1 MPKKQKPEDSKRRD
15 GKRDPAAAGVV
26 TPPPPPRITPLSSPL
41 GLEQRIADLLEAGQQ
56 AVLMTVISREGSAPR
71 GAGTRALLTSQGLLG
86 TVGGGALEAAAL
98 DMARQCLAS
107 GLSACHRCSMDGSA
121 DTDMICGGSMEVLC
135 ESLSAAQAPLFR
147 QAQRALDQ
155 GIDGIWSVDVT
166 RETLPRR
173 VLYLE
178 RQPEALPDGRSASVP
193 DIPAETANVII
204 GLDPARALLDK
215 RKGKAGIVDATVA
228 RIYMEPL
235 DTPPVLLLC
244 GGGHVSLEV
253 ATLAHACGFVVD
265 VVDDRAEFAS
275 PERFPMARHC
285 FVLQAFANLV
295 RACGIGRRHYVA
307 IMTRGHS
314 FDREVLVQALES
326 HAFYIGM
333 IGSRSKKEGVYGALR
348 KEGVPDAE
356 LACVRCPI
364 GLPIGADSPQQ
375 IAVSV
380 VAELLAARAGTLQRL
395 RIDD

>member
-1 MPKKQKPEDSKRRD
+1 MHV
-15 GKRDPAAAGVV
+15 G
-26 TPPPPPRITPLSSPL
+26 
-41 GLEQRIADLLEAGQQ
+41 
-56 AVLMTVISREGSAPR
+56 R
-71 GAGTRALLTSQGLLG
+71 G
-86 TVGGGALEAAAL
+86 
-98 DMARQCLAS
+98 
-107 GLSACHRCSMDGSA
+107 
-121 DTDMICGGSMEVLC
+121 
-135 ESLSAAQAPLFR
+135 
-147 QAQRALDQ
+147 
-155 GIDGIWSVDVT
+155 
-166 RETLPRR
+166 
-173 VLYLE
+173 
-178 RQPEALPDGRSASVP
+178 
-193 DIPAETANVII
+193 
-204 GLDPARALLDK
+204 
-215 RKGKAGIVDATVA
+215 ATVA

-333 IGSRSKKEGVYGALR
+333 IGSRSKKDGVYGALR